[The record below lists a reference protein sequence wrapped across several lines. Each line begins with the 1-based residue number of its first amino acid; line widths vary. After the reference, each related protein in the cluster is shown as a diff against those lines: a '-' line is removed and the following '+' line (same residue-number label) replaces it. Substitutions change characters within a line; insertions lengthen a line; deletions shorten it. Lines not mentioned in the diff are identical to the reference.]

1 LSGTKEFGKIL
12 VAVDTSPGAQRA
24 ARVAVELAWKYGA
37 ELTIL
42 HIAEMQMS
50 PYVLP
55 SESIPDKPVEIDVN
69 RVYLG
74 PKTEEE
80 KAISSVATLAKTQGV
95 STVEKIIRQMGS
107 AAEGITDYAEKNGI
121 DLIVVG
127 TRGMEGVKR
136 LVFGSVASGVVSHA
150 KCSVLVVR

>member
-1 LSGTKEFGKIL
+1 
-12 VAVDTSPGAQRA
+12 
-24 ARVAVELAWKYGA
+24 
-37 ELTIL
+37 
-42 HIAEMQMS
+42 MS

-55 SESIPDKPVEIDVN
+55 SEYMPNKPVEIDVN

-74 PKTEEE
+74 PMTEEE
-80 KAISSVATLAKTQGV
+80 KVISKVASLAKTRGV
-95 STVEKIIRQMGS
+95 GTVEKIVRQMGS
-107 AAEGITDYAEKNGI
+107 AAEGITDYAEKNGV